1 MKRCWIKGIL
11 LLFTGILLW
20 NGKTEKVYAEG
31 AKAYFGTED
40 GYTWE
45 AGSRSDIGLYLEST
59 EGERISEVSLTVTY
73 DPEVLEF
80 NSAEDVGITV
90 LSDGK
95 FLLER
100 TGSWEKTF
108 KQILHFTPL
117 VSTHTVVEISAAGGY
132 ASSGEISAETIAR
145 AEVEIPVKDEC
156 RLKNILI
163 DGAQIKGFDSGKL
176 FYDISVTG
184 ETEKLPVTAEAE
196 NGLETEIS
204 DTTLTA
210 GDNIV
215 YVTAVS
221 SNGMKARYTLRVNR
235 GMDSGAAGSGG
246 EEGNAGADAAAP
258 AAETESRKAADA
270 STPGGE
276 NAGDK
281 AALSG
286 SGGGDNAGIDADGKS
301 GSESVAGVGAD
312 RKGNSESAAGAN
324 GGEEEPAESATDNS
338 ELVIKKALR
347 KRQLADTIL
356 KAMLILICILSVSE
370 AILLAVRFRRSRL
383 KKEKPLASDRLR
395 KRIRSPE
402 LSDRPPIVIQALH
415 VCMDF
420 DRAVN
425 EYSSIKELVIQTIKG
440 QRIKEKYRALD
451 DISFDIRKGSIVG
464 VIGTNGAGKSTLL
477 KIISGTLTPTSGIVR
492 VNKNKVQILTLGTG
506 FDVELTGRENVY
518 LNGAIIGY
526 DREFID
532 EHYEEIVEFAE
543 LSDFM
548 NEKVKNYSSGMVSR
562 LGFAIATVGPPPE
575 ILILDEVLSVGD
587 QLFRKKSLRRIKE
600 LIHGG
605 STVLMVSHSTST
617 IKENCDMAI
626 WLEKGH
632 LIAIGEAGE
641 VCGRYDK
648 YDGDLERVLMEKGKE
663 MEEEVLEWIG

>member
-20 NGKTEKVYAEG
+20 TGKTETAYAEG
-31 AKAYFGTED
+31 ARAYFGTEG
-40 GYTWE
+40 GYTWK
-45 AGSRSDIGLYLEST
+45 AGTRSDIGLYLESM
-59 EGERISEVSLTVTY
+59 EGERIGEVSLTVTY
-73 DPEVLEF
+73 DPDVLEF
-80 NSAEDVGITV
+80 NSAEDVGVTI
-90 LSDGK
+90 LSDGE

-117 VSTHTVVEISAAGGY
+117 VSTHTVVEISAAGGKTP
-132 ASSGEISAETIAR
+132 SGEISAETIVR
-145 AEVEIPVKDEC
+145 AEVEIPVRDEC
-156 RLKNILI
+156 RLKSILI
-163 DGAQIKGFDSGKL
+163 DGVQIEGFDSGKL

-204 DTTLTA
+204 DTTLSV

-215 YVTAVS
+215 YITAVS

-235 GMDSGAAGSGG
+235 GMDSGAAGGDINEAG
-246 EEGNAGADAAAP
+246 EGRETAGV
-258 AAETESRKAADA
+258 KAADA
-270 STPGGE
+270 TTSLGEIADDKEVLGSSSGKASAGKESNSERITGAAGGE
-276 NAGDK
+276 G
-281 AALSG
+281 
-286 SGGGDNAGIDADGKS
+286 
-301 GSESVAGVGAD
+301 
-312 RKGNSESAAGAN
+312 
-324 GGEEEPAESATDNS
+324 EPAEGEQDNS

-356 KAMLILICILSVSE
+356 KVMLILICILSVSE
-370 AILLAVRFRRSRL
+370 AILLVVRFRRSRL
-383 KKEKPLASDRLR
+383 KKEKPLATDKFR
-395 KRIRSPE
+395 KQVRSPE

-425 EYSSIKELVIQTIKG
+425 EYSSIKELAIQTIKG
-440 QRIKEKYRALD
+440 QRIKEKYRALN

-464 VIGTNGAGKSTLL
+464 IIGTNGAGKSTLL
-477 KIISGTLTPTSGIVR
+477 KIISGALTPTGGIMR

-587 QLFRKKSLRRIKE
+587 QLFQKKSLKKIKE

-605 STVLMVSHSTST
+605 STVLMVSHATKT

-626 WLEKGH
+626 WIEKGH
-632 LIAIGEAGE
+632 MVAMGDAKEI
-641 VCGRYDK
+641 CDRYDK

>member
-45 AGSRSDIGLYLEST
+45 AGRRSDIGLYLEST
-59 EGERISEVSLTVTY
+59 EGERISEVSFTVTY

-145 AEVEIPVKDEC
+145 AEVEIPIKDEC
-156 RLKNILI
+156 RLKSILI

-204 DTTLTA
+204 DTTLVA

-221 SNGMKARYTLRVNR
+221 SNGMKARYTLRANR
-235 GMDSGAAGSGG
+235 EVDSAGD
-246 EEGNAGADAAAP
+246 GADAAAVDE
-258 AAETESRKAADA
+258 ETEDRKAADA

-281 AALSG
+281 AALSS

-301 GSESVAGVGAD
+301 GSKSVAEVGAD
-312 RKGNSESAAGAN
+312 GEGNSESAAGAN

-425 EYSSIKELVIQTIKG
+425 EYSSIKELAIQTIKG

-477 KIISGTLTPTSGIVR
+477 KIISGALTPTGGIMR

-526 DREFID
+526 DRAFID

-587 QLFRKKSLRRIKE
+587 QLFQKKSLKKIKE

-605 STVLMVSHSTST
+605 STVLMVSHSTKT

-626 WLEKGH
+626 WIEKGH
-632 LIAIGEAGE
+632 MVAMGDAKEI
-641 VCGRYDK
+641 CDRYDK

>member
-20 NGKTEKVYAEG
+20 TGKTERVYAEG
-31 AKAYFGTED
+31 AKAYFGTEG

-45 AGSRSDIGLYLEST
+45 AGRRSDIGLYLEST
-59 EGERISEVSLTVTY
+59 KGERISEVSLTVTY

-117 VSTHTVVEISAAGGY
+117 VSTHTVVEISAAAGY

-235 GMDSGAAGSGG
+235 GMDSGAA
-246 EEGNAGADAAAP
+246 
-258 AAETESRKAADA
+258 
-270 STPGGE
+270 
-276 NAGDK
+276 
-281 AALSG
+281 LSG
-286 SGGGDNAGIDADGKS
+286 SGGGDNASADGK
-301 GSESVAGVGAD
+301 GNSESAAGVGAD
-312 RKGNSESAAGAN
+312 EEGNSESAAGAN

-425 EYSSIKELVIQTIKG
+425 EYSSIKELAIQTIKG

-451 DISFDIRKGSIVG
+451 DISFDIRKGSIAG

-477 KIISGTLTPTSGIVR
+477 KIISGALTPTGGIMR

-532 EHYEEIVEFAE
+532 EHYEEIAEFAE

-587 QLFRKKSLRRIKE
+587 QLFRKKSLKRIKE

-617 IKENCDMAI
+617 IKENCDLAI

-632 LIAIGEAGE
+632 MIAMGEAKE
-641 VCGRYDK
+641 ICDRYDK

>member
-20 NGKTEKVYAEG
+20 TGKTERVCAEG
-31 AKAYFGTED
+31 AKAYFGTEE

-45 AGSRSDIGLYLEST
+45 AGRRSDIGLYLEST

-90 LSDGK
+90 LSDGN

-163 DGAQIKGFDSGKL
+163 DGAQIEGFDSGKL

-184 ETEKLPVTAEAE
+184 ETEKLPITAEAE

-204 DTTLTA
+204 DTTLSV

-215 YVTAVS
+215 YITAVS

-235 GMDSGAAGSGG
+235 ELETGSAGGDINEAGEGRETADDKEVLGSSAGKAGAGKESNSERITGAAGG
-246 EEGNAGADAAAP
+246 EG
-258 AAETESRKAADA
+258 
-270 STPGGE
+270 
-276 NAGDK
+276 
-281 AALSG
+281 
-286 SGGGDNAGIDADGKS
+286 
-301 GSESVAGVGAD
+301 
-312 RKGNSESAAGAN
+312 
-324 GGEEEPAESATDNS
+324 EPAEGEQDNS

-356 KAMLILICILSVSE
+356 KVMLILICILSVSE
-370 AILLAVRFRRSRL
+370 ALLLVVRFRRSRL
-383 KKEKPLASDRLR
+383 KKEKPLATDRFR
-395 KRIRSPE
+395 KQVRSPE

-425 EYSSIKELVIQTIKG
+425 EYSSIKELAIQTIKG

-464 VIGTNGAGKSTLL
+464 IIGTNGAGKSTLL
-477 KIISGTLTPTSGIVR
+477 KIISGALTPTGGIMR

-587 QLFRKKSLRRIKE
+587 QLFQKKSLKKVKE

-605 STVLMVSHSTST
+605 STVLMVSHSTKT
-617 IKENCDMAI
+617 IRENCDKAI
-626 WLEKGH
+626 WIEKGH
-632 LIAIGEAGE
+632 MVAMGDAKEI
-641 VCGRYDK
+641 CDRYDK
-648 YDGDLERVLMEKGKE
+648 YDGDLERVLESGKKSH
-663 MEEEVLEWIG
+663 EEILEWIG

>member
-20 NGKTEKVYAEG
+20 TGKTETAYAEG
-31 AKAYFGTED
+31 ARAYFGTEG
-40 GYTWE
+40 GYTWK
-45 AGSRSDIGLYLEST
+45 AGTRSDIGLYLESM
-59 EGERISEVSLTVTY
+59 EGERIGEVSLTVTY
-73 DPEVLEF
+73 DPDVLEF
-80 NSAEDVGITV
+80 NSAEDVGVTI
-90 LSDGK
+90 LSDGE

-117 VSTHTVVEISAAGGY
+117 VSTHTVVEISAAGGKTP
-132 ASSGEISAETIAR
+132 SGEISAETIVR
-145 AEVEIPVKDEC
+145 AEVEIPVRDEC
-156 RLKNILI
+156 RLKSILI
-163 DGAQIKGFDSGKL
+163 DGAQIEGFDSGKL

-204 DTTLTA
+204 DTTLSV

-215 YVTAVS
+215 YITAVS

-235 GMDSGAAGSGG
+235 GMDSGAAGGDINEAG
-246 EEGNAGADAAAP
+246 EGRETAGV
-258 AAETESRKAADA
+258 KAADA
-270 STPGGE
+270 TTSLGEIADDKEVLGSSSGKASAGKESNSERITGAAGGE
-276 NAGDK
+276 G
-281 AALSG
+281 
-286 SGGGDNAGIDADGKS
+286 
-301 GSESVAGVGAD
+301 
-312 RKGNSESAAGAN
+312 
-324 GGEEEPAESATDNS
+324 EPAEGEQDNS

-356 KAMLILICILSVSE
+356 KVMLILICILSVSE
-370 AILLAVRFRRSRL
+370 AILLVVRFRRSRL
-383 KKEKPLASDRLR
+383 KKEKPLATDRFR
-395 KRIRSPE
+395 KQVRSPE

-425 EYSSIKELVIQTIKG
+425 EYSSIKELAIQTIKG
-440 QRIKEKYRALD
+440 QRIKEKYRALN

-464 VIGTNGAGKSTLL
+464 IIGTNGAGKSTLL
-477 KIISGTLTPTSGIVR
+477 KIISGALTPTGGIMR

-587 QLFRKKSLRRIKE
+587 QLFRKKSLKRIKE

-632 LIAIGEAGE
+632 LIAIGEAEE
-641 VCGRYDK
+641 VCDRYDK

>member
-20 NGKTEKVYAEG
+20 TGKTERVCAEG
-31 AKAYFGTED
+31 AKAYFGTEE

-45 AGSRSDIGLYLEST
+45 AGRRSDIGLYLEST

-90 LSDGK
+90 LSDGN

-117 VSTHTVVEISAAGGY
+117 VSTHTVVEISAAGGKTP
-132 ASSGEISAETIAR
+132 SGEISAETIVR
-145 AEVEIPVKDEC
+145 AEVEIPVRDEC
-156 RLKNILI
+156 RLKSILI
-163 DGAQIKGFDSGKL
+163 DGVQIEGFDSGKL

-204 DTTLTA
+204 DTTLSV

-215 YVTAVS
+215 YITAVS

-235 GMDSGAAGSGG
+235 GMDSGAA
-246 EEGNAGADAAAP
+246 
-258 AAETESRKAADA
+258 
-270 STPGGE
+270 
-276 NAGDK
+276 
-281 AALSG
+281 LSG
-286 SGGGDNAGIDADGKS
+286 SGGGDNASADGK
-301 GSESVAGVGAD
+301 GNSESAAGVGAD
-312 RKGNSESAAGAN
+312 GKGNSESAAGAN

-383 KKEKPLASDRLR
+383 KKEKPLATDRFR
-395 KRIRSPE
+395 KQVRSPE

-425 EYSSIKELVIQTIKG
+425 EYSSIKELAIQTIKG

-464 VIGTNGAGKSTLL
+464 IIGTNGAGKSTLL
-477 KIISGTLTPTSGIVR
+477 KIISGALTPTGGIMR

-587 QLFRKKSLRRIKE
+587 QLFQKKSLKKVKE

-605 STVLMVSHSTST
+605 STVLMVSHSTKT

-626 WLEKGH
+626 WIEKGH
-632 LIAIGEAGE
+632 MVAMGDAKEI
-641 VCGRYDK
+641 CDRYDK

-663 MEEEVLEWIG
+663 MEEEVLKWIG

>member
-20 NGKTEKVYAEG
+20 TGKTETAYAEG
-31 AKAYFGTED
+31 ARAYFGTEG
-40 GYTWE
+40 GYTWK
-45 AGSRSDIGLYLEST
+45 AGTRSDIGLYLEST

-73 DPEVLEF
+73 DPDILEF
-80 NSAEDVGITV
+80 NSAEDVGVTI
-90 LSDGK
+90 LSDGE

-117 VSTHTVVEISAAGGY
+117 VSTHTVVEISAAGGKTP
-132 ASSGEISAETIAR
+132 SGEISAETIVR
-145 AEVEIPVKDEC
+145 AEVEIPVRDEC
-156 RLKNILI
+156 RLKSILI
-163 DGAQIKGFDSGKL
+163 DGVQIEGFDSGKL

-204 DTTLTA
+204 DTTLSV

-215 YVTAVS
+215 YITAVS

-235 GMDSGAAGSGG
+235 GMDSGAAGGDINEAGEGRETADDKEVLGSSAGKAGAGKESNSERITGAAGG
-246 EEGNAGADAAAP
+246 EG
-258 AAETESRKAADA
+258 
-270 STPGGE
+270 
-276 NAGDK
+276 
-281 AALSG
+281 
-286 SGGGDNAGIDADGKS
+286 
-301 GSESVAGVGAD
+301 
-312 RKGNSESAAGAN
+312 
-324 GGEEEPAESATDNS
+324 EPAEGEQDNS

-356 KAMLILICILSVSE
+356 KVMLILICILSVSE
-370 AILLAVRFRRSRL
+370 ALLLVVRFRRSRL
-383 KKEKPLASDRLR
+383 KKEKPLATDRFR
-395 KRIRSPE
+395 KQVRSPE

-425 EYSSIKELVIQTIKG
+425 EYSSIKELAIQTIKG

-464 VIGTNGAGKSTLL
+464 IIGTNGAGKSTLL
-477 KIISGTLTPTSGIVR
+477 KIISGALTPTGGIMR

-587 QLFRKKSLRRIKE
+587 QLFQKKSLKKVKE

-605 STVLMVSHSTST
+605 STVLMVSHSTKT
-617 IKENCDMAI
+617 IRENCDKAI
-626 WLEKGH
+626 WIEKGH
-632 LIAIGEAGE
+632 MVAMGDAKEI
-641 VCGRYDK
+641 CDRYDK
-648 YDGDLERVLMEKGKE
+648 YDGDLERVLESGKKSH
-663 MEEEVLEWIG
+663 EEILEWIG

>member
-20 NGKTEKVYAEG
+20 TGKTETAYAEG
-31 AKAYFGTED
+31 ARAYFGTEG
-40 GYTWE
+40 GYTWK
-45 AGSRSDIGLYLEST
+45 AGTRSDIGLYLEST
-59 EGERISEVSLTVTY
+59 EGERIGEVSLTVTY
-73 DPEVLEF
+73 DPDILEF
-80 NSAEDVGITV
+80 NSAEDVGVTI
-90 LSDGK
+90 LSDGE

-117 VSTHTVVEISAAGGY
+117 VSTHTVVEISAAGGKTP
-132 ASSGEISAETIAR
+132 SGEISAETIVR
-145 AEVEIPVKDEC
+145 AEVEIPVRDEC
-156 RLKNILI
+156 RLKSILI
-163 DGAQIKGFDSGKL
+163 DGAQIEGFDSGKL

-204 DTTLTA
+204 DTTLSV

-215 YVTAVS
+215 YITAVS

-235 GMDSGAAGSGG
+235 ELETGSAGGDINEAGEGRETADDKEVLGSSAGKAGAGKESNSERITGAAGG
-246 EEGNAGADAAAP
+246 EG
-258 AAETESRKAADA
+258 
-270 STPGGE
+270 
-276 NAGDK
+276 
-281 AALSG
+281 
-286 SGGGDNAGIDADGKS
+286 
-301 GSESVAGVGAD
+301 
-312 RKGNSESAAGAN
+312 
-324 GGEEEPAESATDNS
+324 EPAEGEQDNS

-356 KAMLILICILSVSE
+356 KVMLILICILSVSE
-370 AILLAVRFRRSRL
+370 AILLVVRFRRSRL
-383 KKEKPLASDRLR
+383 KKEKPLATDRFR
-395 KRIRSPE
+395 KQVRSPE

-425 EYSSIKELVIQTIKG
+425 EYSSIKELAIQTIKG
-440 QRIKEKYRALD
+440 QRIREKYRALD

-477 KIISGTLTPTSGIVR
+477 KIISGALTPTGGIMR

-587 QLFRKKSLRRIKE
+587 QLFQKKSLKKVKE

-605 STVLMVSHSTST
+605 STVLMVSHSTKT
-617 IKENCDMAI
+617 IRENCDKAI
-626 WLEKGH
+626 WIEKGH
-632 LIAIGEAGE
+632 MVAMGDAKEI
-641 VCGRYDK
+641 CDRYDK
-648 YDGDLERVLMEKGKE
+648 YDGDLERILMEKGKE

>member
-20 NGKTEKVYAEG
+20 TGKTETAYAEG
-31 AKAYFGTED
+31 ARAYFGTEG
-40 GYTWE
+40 GYTWK
-45 AGSRSDIGLYLEST
+45 AGTRSDIGLYLEST

-73 DPEVLEF
+73 DPDILEF
-80 NSAEDVGITV
+80 NSAEDVGVTI
-90 LSDGK
+90 LSDGE

-117 VSTHTVVEISAAGGY
+117 VSTHTVVEISAAGGKTP
-132 ASSGEISAETIAR
+132 SGEISAETIVR
-145 AEVEIPVKDEC
+145 AEVEIPVRDEC
-156 RLKNILI
+156 RLKSILI
-163 DGAQIKGFDSGKL
+163 DGVQIEGFDSGKL

-204 DTTLTA
+204 DTTLSV

-215 YVTAVS
+215 YITAVS

-235 GMDSGAAGSGG
+235 GMDSGAAGGDINEAGEGRETADDKEVLGSSAGKAGAGKESNSERITGAAGG
-246 EEGNAGADAAAP
+246 EG
-258 AAETESRKAADA
+258 
-270 STPGGE
+270 
-276 NAGDK
+276 
-281 AALSG
+281 
-286 SGGGDNAGIDADGKS
+286 
-301 GSESVAGVGAD
+301 
-312 RKGNSESAAGAN
+312 
-324 GGEEEPAESATDNS
+324 EPAEGEQDNS

-356 KAMLILICILSVSE
+356 KVMLILICILSVSE
-370 AILLAVRFRRSRL
+370 ALLLVVRFRRSRL
-383 KKEKPLASDRLR
+383 KKEKPLATDRFR
-395 KRIRSPE
+395 KQVRSPE

-425 EYSSIKELVIQTIKG
+425 EYSSIKELAIQTIKG
-440 QRIKEKYRALD
+440 QRIKEKYRALN

-464 VIGTNGAGKSTLL
+464 IIGTNGAGKSTLL
-477 KIISGTLTPTSGIVR
+477 KIISGALTPTGGIMR

-587 QLFRKKSLRRIKE
+587 QLFQKKSLKKVKE

-605 STVLMVSHSTST
+605 STVLMVSHSTKT
-617 IKENCDMAI
+617 IRENCDKAI
-626 WLEKGH
+626 WIEKGH
-632 LIAIGEAGE
+632 MVAMGDAKEI
-641 VCGRYDK
+641 CDRYDK

>member
-20 NGKTEKVYAEG
+20 TGKTETAYAEG
-31 AKAYFGTED
+31 ARAYFGTEG
-40 GYTWE
+40 GYTWK
-45 AGSRSDIGLYLEST
+45 AGTRSDIGLYLEST
-59 EGERISEVSLTVTY
+59 EGERIGEVSLTVTY
-73 DPEVLEF
+73 DPDVLEF
-80 NSAEDVGITV
+80 NSAEDAGVTI
-90 LSDGK
+90 LSDGE

-117 VSTHTVVEISAAGGY
+117 VSTHTVVEISAAGGKTP
-132 ASSGEISAETIAR
+132 SGEISAETIVR
-145 AEVEIPVKDEC
+145 AEVEIPVRDEC
-156 RLKNILI
+156 RLKSILI
-163 DGAQIKGFDSGKL
+163 DGAQIEGFDSGKL

-184 ETEKLPVTAEAE
+184 KTEKLPVTAEAE

-204 DTTLTA
+204 DTTLSV

-215 YVTAVS
+215 YITAVS

-235 GMDSGAAGSGG
+235 ELETGSAGGDINEAG
-246 EEGNAGADAAAP
+246 EGRETAGV
-258 AAETESRKAADA
+258 KAADA
-270 STPGGE
+270 TTSLGEIADDKEVLGSSSGKASAGKESNSERITGAAGGE
-276 NAGDK
+276 G
-281 AALSG
+281 
-286 SGGGDNAGIDADGKS
+286 
-301 GSESVAGVGAD
+301 
-312 RKGNSESAAGAN
+312 
-324 GGEEEPAESATDNS
+324 EPAEGEQDNS

-356 KAMLILICILSVSE
+356 KVMLILICILSVSE
-370 AILLAVRFRRSRL
+370 AILLVVRFRRSRL
-383 KKEKPLASDRLR
+383 KKEKPLVTDRFR
-395 KRIRSPE
+395 KQVRSPE

-425 EYSSIKELVIQTIKG
+425 EYSSIKELAIQTIKG
-440 QRIKEKYRALD
+440 QRIKEKYRALN

-464 VIGTNGAGKSTLL
+464 IIGTNGAGKSTLL
-477 KIISGTLTPTSGIVR
+477 KIISGALTPTGGIMR

-587 QLFRKKSLRRIKE
+587 QLFRKKSLKRIKE

-632 LIAIGEAGE
+632 LIAIGEAEE
-641 VCGRYDK
+641 VCDRYDK

>member
-45 AGSRSDIGLYLEST
+45 AGRRSDIGLYLEST

-156 RLKNILI
+156 RLKSILI
-163 DGAQIKGFDSGKL
+163 DEAQIKGFDSGKL

-235 GMDSGAAGSGG
+235 GMDSGAALSGSGG
-246 EEGNAGADAAAP
+246 GDNAGADAAAP

-286 SGGGDNAGIDADGKS
+286 SGGGDNASADGE
-301 GSESVAGVGAD
+301 GNSESVAEVDAD
-312 RKGNSESAAGAN
+312 GKGNSESATGAN

-347 KRQLADTIL
+347 KRHLADAIL
-356 KAMLILICILSVSE
+356 KVMLILICILSVSE

-425 EYSSIKELVIQTIKG
+425 EYSSIKELAIQTIKG

-477 KIISGTLTPTSGIVR
+477 KIISGALTPTGGIMR

-587 QLFRKKSLRRIKE
+587 QLFQKKSLKKIKE

-605 STVLMVSHSTST
+605 STVLMVSHSTKT

>member
-20 NGKTEKVYAEG
+20 TGKTETAYAEG
-31 AKAYFGTED
+31 ARAYFGTEG
-40 GYTWE
+40 GYTWK
-45 AGSRSDIGLYLEST
+45 AGTRSDIGLYLEST
-59 EGERISEVSLTVTY
+59 EGERIGEVSLTVTY
-73 DPEVLEF
+73 DPDILEF
-80 NSAEDVGITV
+80 NSAEDVGVTI
-90 LSDGK
+90 LSDGE

-100 TGSWEKTF
+100 TGSWEKNF

-117 VSTHTVVEISAAGGY
+117 VSTHTVVEISAAGGKTP
-132 ASSGEISAETIAR
+132 SREISAETIVR
-145 AEVEIPVKDEC
+145 AEVEIPVRDEC
-156 RLKNILI
+156 RLKSILI
-163 DGAQIKGFDSGKL
+163 DGAQIEGFDSGKL

-204 DTTLTA
+204 DTTLSV

-215 YVTAVS
+215 YITAVS

-235 GMDSGAAGSGG
+235 ELETGSAGGDINEAGEGRETADDKEVLGSSAGKAGAGKESNSERITGAAGG
-246 EEGNAGADAAAP
+246 EG
-258 AAETESRKAADA
+258 
-270 STPGGE
+270 
-276 NAGDK
+276 
-281 AALSG
+281 
-286 SGGGDNAGIDADGKS
+286 
-301 GSESVAGVGAD
+301 
-312 RKGNSESAAGAN
+312 
-324 GGEEEPAESATDNS
+324 EPAEGEQDNS

-356 KAMLILICILSVSE
+356 KVMLILICILSVSE
-370 AILLAVRFRRSRL
+370 AILLVVRFRRSRL
-383 KKEKPLASDRLR
+383 KKEKPLVTDRFR
-395 KRIRSPE
+395 KQVRSPE

-425 EYSSIKELVIQTIKG
+425 EYSSIKELAIQTIKG
-440 QRIKEKYRALD
+440 QRIKEKYRALN

-464 VIGTNGAGKSTLL
+464 IIGTNGAGKSTLL
-477 KIISGTLTPTSGIVR
+477 KIISGALTPTGGIMR

-526 DREFID
+526 NREFID

-587 QLFRKKSLRRIKE
+587 QLFQKKSLKKVKE

-605 STVLMVSHSTST
+605 STVLMVSHSTKT
-617 IKENCDMAI
+617 IRENCDKAI
-626 WLEKGH
+626 WIEKGH
-632 LIAIGEAGE
+632 MVAMGDAKEI
-641 VCGRYDK
+641 CDRYDK
-648 YDGDLERVLMEKGKE
+648 YDGDLERILMEKGKE

>member
-20 NGKTEKVYAEG
+20 TGKTETAYAEG
-31 AKAYFGTED
+31 ARAYFGTEG
-40 GYTWE
+40 GYTWK
-45 AGSRSDIGLYLEST
+45 AGTRSDIGLYLEST
-59 EGERISEVSLTVTY
+59 EGERIGEVSLTVTY
-73 DPEVLEF
+73 DPDILEF
-80 NSAEDVGITV
+80 NSAEDVGVTI
-90 LSDGK
+90 LSDGE

-117 VSTHTVVEISAAGGY
+117 VSTHTVVEISAAGGKTP
-132 ASSGEISAETIAR
+132 SGEISAETIVR
-145 AEVEIPVKDEC
+145 AEVEIPVRDEC
-156 RLKNILI
+156 RLKSILI
-163 DGAQIKGFDSGKL
+163 DGAQIEGFDSGKL

-204 DTTLTA
+204 DTTLSV

-215 YVTAVS
+215 YITAVS

-235 GMDSGAAGSGG
+235 ELETGSAGGDIN
-246 EEGNAGADAAAP
+246 EAGAGR
-258 AAETESRKAADA
+258 ETAGVKAADA
-270 STPGGE
+270 TTSLGEIADDKEVLGSSSGKASAGKESNSERITGAAGGE
-276 NAGDK
+276 G
-281 AALSG
+281 
-286 SGGGDNAGIDADGKS
+286 
-301 GSESVAGVGAD
+301 
-312 RKGNSESAAGAN
+312 
-324 GGEEEPAESATDNS
+324 EPAEGEQDNS

-356 KAMLILICILSVSE
+356 KVMLILICILSVSE
-370 AILLAVRFRRSRL
+370 AILLVVRFRRSRL
-383 KKEKPLASDRLR
+383 KKEKPLVTDRFR
-395 KRIRSPE
+395 KQVRSPE

-425 EYSSIKELVIQTIKG
+425 EYSSIKELAIQTIKG
-440 QRIKEKYRALD
+440 QRIKEKYRALN

-464 VIGTNGAGKSTLL
+464 IIGTNGAGKSTLL
-477 KIISGTLTPTSGIVR
+477 KIISGALTPTGGIMR

-526 DREFID
+526 NREFID

-587 QLFRKKSLRRIKE
+587 QLFQKKSLKKVKE

-605 STVLMVSHSTST
+605 STVLMVSHSTKT
-617 IKENCDMAI
+617 IRENCDKAI
-626 WLEKGH
+626 WIEKGH
-632 LIAIGEAGE
+632 MVAMGDAKEI
-641 VCGRYDK
+641 CDRYDK
-648 YDGDLERVLMEKGKE
+648 YDGDLERVLESGKKSH
-663 MEEEVLEWIG
+663 EEILEWIG

>member
-20 NGKTEKVYAEG
+20 TGKTETAYAEG
-31 AKAYFGTED
+31 ARAYFGTEG
-40 GYTWE
+40 GYTWK
-45 AGSRSDIGLYLEST
+45 AGTRSDIGLYLEST
-59 EGERISEVSLTVTY
+59 EGERTGEVSLTVTY
-73 DPEVLEF
+73 DPDILEF
-80 NSAEDVGITV
+80 NSAEDVGVTI
-90 LSDGK
+90 LSDGE

-117 VSTHTVVEISAAGGY
+117 VSTHTVVEISAAGGKTP
-132 ASSGEISAETIAR
+132 SGEISAETIVR
-145 AEVEIPVKDEC
+145 AEVEIPVRDEC
-156 RLKNILI
+156 RLKSILI
-163 DGAQIKGFDSGKL
+163 DGVQIEGFDSGKL

-204 DTTLTA
+204 DTTLSV

-215 YVTAVS
+215 YITAVS

-235 GMDSGAAGSGG
+235 GMDSGAAGGDINEAGEGRETADDKEVLGSSAGKAGAGKESNSERITGAAGG
-246 EEGNAGADAAAP
+246 EG
-258 AAETESRKAADA
+258 
-270 STPGGE
+270 
-276 NAGDK
+276 
-281 AALSG
+281 
-286 SGGGDNAGIDADGKS
+286 
-301 GSESVAGVGAD
+301 
-312 RKGNSESAAGAN
+312 
-324 GGEEEPAESATDNS
+324 EPAEGEQDNS

-356 KAMLILICILSVSE
+356 KVMLILICILSVSE
-370 AILLAVRFRRSRL
+370 AILLVVRFRRSRL
-383 KKEKPLASDRLR
+383 KKEKPLATDRFR
-395 KRIRSPE
+395 KQVRSPE

-415 VCMDF
+415 ICMDF

-425 EYSSIKELVIQTIKG
+425 EYSSIKELAIQTIKG

-464 VIGTNGAGKSTLL
+464 IIGTNGAGKSTLL
-477 KIISGTLTPTSGIVR
+477 KIISGALTPTGGIMR

-587 QLFRKKSLRRIKE
+587 QLFQKKSLKKVKE

-605 STVLMVSHSTST
+605 STVLMVSHSTKT
-617 IKENCDMAI
+617 IRENCDKAI
-626 WLEKGH
+626 WIEKGH
-632 LIAIGEAGE
+632 MVAMGDAKEI
-641 VCGRYDK
+641 CDRYDK
-648 YDGDLERVLMEKGKE
+648 YDGDLERVLESGKKSH
-663 MEEEVLEWIG
+663 EEILEWIG

>member
-20 NGKTEKVYAEG
+20 TGKTERVCAEG

-45 AGSRSDIGLYLEST
+45 AGRRSDIGLYLEST

-235 GMDSGAAGSGG
+235 EVNSAGD
-246 EEGNAGADAAAP
+246 GADAAAP
-258 AAETESRKAADA
+258 AVEIEGRKAADA
-270 STPGGE
+270 SAPGGE
-276 NAGDK
+276 KAGDK

-286 SGGGDNAGIDADGKS
+286 SGGGDNAGAAADGKS

-425 EYSSIKELVIQTIKG
+425 EYNSIKELAIQTIKG

-477 KIISGTLTPTSGIVR
+477 KIISGALTPTGGIMR

-587 QLFRKKSLRRIKE
+587 QLFQKKSLKKIKE

-605 STVLMVSHSTST
+605 STVLMVSHSTKT

-626 WLEKGH
+626 WIEKGH
-632 LIAIGEAGE
+632 MVAMGDAKEI
-641 VCGRYDK
+641 CDRYDK

>member
-20 NGKTEKVYAEG
+20 TGKTETAYAEG
-31 AKAYFGTED
+31 ARAYFGTEG
-40 GYTWE
+40 GYTWK
-45 AGSRSDIGLYLEST
+45 AGTRSDIGLYLESM
-59 EGERISEVSLTVTY
+59 EGERIGEVSLTVTY
-73 DPEVLEF
+73 DPDVLEF
-80 NSAEDVGITV
+80 NSAEDVGVTI
-90 LSDGK
+90 LSDGE

-117 VSTHTVVEISAAGGY
+117 VSTHTVVEISAAGGKTP
-132 ASSGEISAETIAR
+132 SGEISAETIVR
-145 AEVEIPVKDEC
+145 AEVEIPVRDEC
-156 RLKNILI
+156 RLKSILI
-163 DGAQIKGFDSGKL
+163 DGVQIEGFDSGKL

-204 DTTLTA
+204 DTTLSV

-215 YVTAVS
+215 YITAVS

-235 GMDSGAAGSGG
+235 GMDSGAAGGDINEAG
-246 EEGNAGADAAAP
+246 EGRETAGV
-258 AAETESRKAADA
+258 KAADA
-270 STPGGE
+270 TTSLGEIADDKEVLGSSSGKASAGKESKSERITGAAGGE
-276 NAGDK
+276 G
-281 AALSG
+281 
-286 SGGGDNAGIDADGKS
+286 
-301 GSESVAGVGAD
+301 
-312 RKGNSESAAGAN
+312 
-324 GGEEEPAESATDNS
+324 EPAEGEQDNS

-356 KAMLILICILSVSE
+356 KVMLILICILSVSE
-370 AILLAVRFRRSRL
+370 AILLVVRFRRSRL
-383 KKEKPLASDRLR
+383 KKEKPLATDRFR
-395 KRIRSPE
+395 KQVRSPE

-425 EYSSIKELVIQTIKG
+425 EYSSIKELAIQTIKG
-440 QRIKEKYRALD
+440 QRIKEKYRALN

-464 VIGTNGAGKSTLL
+464 IIGTNGAGKSTLL
-477 KIISGTLTPTSGIVR
+477 KIISGALTPTGGIMR

-587 QLFRKKSLRRIKE
+587 QLFRKKSLKRIKE

-632 LIAIGEAGE
+632 LIAIGEAEE
-641 VCGRYDK
+641 VCDRYDK
-648 YDGDLERVLMEKGKE
+648 YDGDLERVLMKKGKE

>member
-20 NGKTEKVYAEG
+20 TGKTERVCAEG
-31 AKAYFGTED
+31 AKAYFGTEE

-45 AGSRSDIGLYLEST
+45 AGRRSDIGLYLEST

-90 LSDGK
+90 LSDGN

-117 VSTHTVVEISAAGGY
+117 VSTHTVVEISAAGGKTP
-132 ASSGEISAETIAR
+132 SGEISAETIVR
-145 AEVEIPVKDEC
+145 AEVEIPVRDEC
-156 RLKNILI
+156 RLKSILI
-163 DGAQIKGFDSGKL
+163 DGVQIEGFDSGKL

-204 DTTLTA
+204 DTTLSV

-215 YVTAVS
+215 YITAVS

-235 GMDSGAAGSGG
+235 GMDSGAA
-246 EEGNAGADAAAP
+246 
-258 AAETESRKAADA
+258 
-270 STPGGE
+270 
-276 NAGDK
+276 
-281 AALSG
+281 LSG
-286 SGGGDNAGIDADGKS
+286 SGGGDNASADGK
-301 GSESVAGVGAD
+301 GNSESAAGVGAD
-312 RKGNSESAAGAN
+312 GKGNSESAAGAN

-383 KKEKPLASDRLR
+383 KKEKPLATDRFR
-395 KRIRSPE
+395 KQVRSPE

-425 EYSSIKELVIQTIKG
+425 EYSSIKELAIQTIKG

-464 VIGTNGAGKSTLL
+464 IIGTNGAGKSTLL
-477 KIISGTLTPTSGIVR
+477 KIISGALTPTGGIMR

-587 QLFRKKSLRRIKE
+587 QLFQKKSLKKVKE

-605 STVLMVSHSTST
+605 STVLMVSHSTKT

-626 WLEKGH
+626 WIEKGH
-632 LIAIGEAGE
+632 MVAMGDAKEI
-641 VCGRYDK
+641 CDRYDK

>member
-20 NGKTEKVYAEG
+20 TGKTETAYAEG
-31 AKAYFGTED
+31 ARAYFGTEG
-40 GYTWE
+40 GYTWK
-45 AGSRSDIGLYLEST
+45 AGTRSDIGLYLEST
-59 EGERISEVSLTVTY
+59 EGERTGEVSLTVTY
-73 DPEVLEF
+73 DPDILEF
-80 NSAEDVGITV
+80 NSAEDVGVTI
-90 LSDGK
+90 LSDGE

-117 VSTHTVVEISAAGGY
+117 VSTHTVVEISAAGGKTP
-132 ASSGEISAETIAR
+132 SGEISAETIVR
-145 AEVEIPVKDEC
+145 AEVEIPVRDEC
-156 RLKNILI
+156 RLKSILI
-163 DGAQIKGFDSGKL
+163 DGVQIEGFDSGKL

-204 DTTLTA
+204 DTTLSV

-215 YVTAVS
+215 YITAVS

-235 GMDSGAAGSGG
+235 GMDSGAAGGDINEAGEGRETADDKEVLGSSAGKAGAGKESNSERITGAAGG
-246 EEGNAGADAAAP
+246 EG
-258 AAETESRKAADA
+258 
-270 STPGGE
+270 
-276 NAGDK
+276 
-281 AALSG
+281 
-286 SGGGDNAGIDADGKS
+286 
-301 GSESVAGVGAD
+301 
-312 RKGNSESAAGAN
+312 
-324 GGEEEPAESATDNS
+324 EPAEGEQDNS

-356 KAMLILICILSVSE
+356 KVMLILICILSVSE
-370 AILLAVRFRRSRL
+370 ALLLVVRFRRSRL
-383 KKEKPLASDRLR
+383 KKEKPLATDRFR
-395 KRIRSPE
+395 KQVRSPE

-415 VCMDF
+415 ICMDF

-425 EYSSIKELVIQTIKG
+425 EYSSIKELAIQTIKG

-464 VIGTNGAGKSTLL
+464 IIGTNGAGKSTLL
-477 KIISGTLTPTSGIVR
+477 KIISGALTPTGGIMR

-587 QLFRKKSLRRIKE
+587 QLFQKKSLKKVKE

-605 STVLMVSHSTST
+605 STVLMVSHSTKT
-617 IKENCDMAI
+617 IRENCDKAI
-626 WLEKGH
+626 WIEKGH
-632 LIAIGEAGE
+632 MVAMGDAKEI
-641 VCGRYDK
+641 CDRYDK
-648 YDGDLERVLMEKGKE
+648 YDGDLERVLESGKKSH
-663 MEEEVLEWIG
+663 EEILEWIG

>member
-20 NGKTEKVYAEG
+20 TGKTETAYAEG
-31 AKAYFGTED
+31 ARAYFGTEG
-40 GYTWE
+40 GYTWK
-45 AGSRSDIGLYLEST
+45 AGTRSDIGLYLEST

-73 DPEVLEF
+73 DPDVLEF
-80 NSAEDVGITV
+80 NSAEDVGVTI
-90 LSDGK
+90 LSDGE

-100 TGSWEKTF
+100 TGSWEKNF

-117 VSTHTVVEISAAGGY
+117 VSTHTVVEISAAGGKTL
-132 ASSGEISAETIAR
+132 SGEISAETIVR
-145 AEVEIPVKDEC
+145 AEVEIPVRDEC
-156 RLKNILI
+156 RLKSILI
-163 DGAQIKGFDSGKL
+163 DGAQIEGFDSGKL

-204 DTTLTA
+204 DTTLSA

-215 YVTAVS
+215 YITAVS

-235 GMDSGAAGSGG
+235 GMDSGLAGSGG

-286 SGGGDNAGIDADGKS
+286 SGGGDNAGIDEDGKS
-301 GSESVAGVGAD
+301 GSKSVAEVDAD
-312 RKGNSESAAGAN
+312 GKGNS
-324 GGEEEPAESATDNS
+324 ESATDNS

-383 KKEKPLASDRLR
+383 KKEKPLVSDRLR

-425 EYSSIKELVIQTIKG
+425 EYSSIKELAIQTIKG
-440 QRIKEKYRALD
+440 QRIREKYRALD

-477 KIISGTLTPTSGIVR
+477 KIISGALTPTGGIMR

-587 QLFRKKSLRRIKE
+587 QLFQKKSLKKIKE

-605 STVLMVSHSTST
+605 STVLMVSHSTKT

-626 WLEKGH
+626 WIEKGH
-632 LIAIGEAGE
+632 MVAMGDAKEI
-641 VCGRYDK
+641 CDRYDK

>member
-20 NGKTEKVYAEG
+20 TGKTETAYAKG
-31 AKAYFGTED
+31 ARAYFGTEG
-40 GYTWE
+40 GYTWK
-45 AGSRSDIGLYLEST
+45 AGTRSDIGLYLEST
-59 EGERISEVSLTVTY
+59 EGERIGEVSLTVTY
-73 DPEVLEF
+73 DPDVLEF
-80 NSAEDVGITV
+80 NSAEDVGVTI
-90 LSDGK
+90 LSDGE

-117 VSTHTVVEISAAGGY
+117 VSTHTVVEISAAGGKTP
-132 ASSGEISAETIAR
+132 SGEISAETIVR
-145 AEVEIPVKDEC
+145 AEVEIPVRDEC
-156 RLKNILI
+156 RLKSILI
-163 DGAQIKGFDSGKL
+163 DGAQIEGFDSGKL

-204 DTTLTA
+204 DTTLSV

-215 YVTAVS
+215 YITAVS

-235 GMDSGAAGSGG
+235 ELETGSAGGDINEAGEGRETADDKEVLGSSSGKASAGKESNSERITGAAGG
-246 EEGNAGADAAAP
+246 EG
-258 AAETESRKAADA
+258 
-270 STPGGE
+270 
-276 NAGDK
+276 
-281 AALSG
+281 
-286 SGGGDNAGIDADGKS
+286 
-301 GSESVAGVGAD
+301 
-312 RKGNSESAAGAN
+312 
-324 GGEEEPAESATDNS
+324 EPAEGEQDNS
-338 ELVIKKALR
+338 ELVIKKALK
-347 KRQLADTIL
+347 KRHLADTIL
-356 KAMLILICILSVSE
+356 KVMLILVCILSVSE
-370 AILLAVRFRRSRL
+370 AILLVVRFRRSRL
-383 KKEKPLASDRLR
+383 KKEKPLATDRFR
-395 KRIRSPE
+395 KQVRSPE

-425 EYSSIKELVIQTIKG
+425 EYSSIKELAIQTIKG
-440 QRIKEKYRALD
+440 QRIKEKYRALN

-464 VIGTNGAGKSTLL
+464 IIGTNGAGKSTLL
-477 KIISGTLTPTSGIVR
+477 KIISGALTPTGGIMR

-526 DREFID
+526 DRAFID
-532 EHYEEIVEFAE
+532 GHYEEIVEFAE
-543 LSDFM
+543 LEEFM

-587 QLFRKKSLRRIKE
+587 QLFRKKSLKRIKE

-617 IKENCDMAI
+617 IKENCDKAI
-626 WLEKGH
+626 WIEKGH
-632 LIAIGEAGE
+632 MIAMGDAKEI
-641 VCGRYDK
+641 CDRYDK

>member
-20 NGKTEKVYAEG
+20 TGKTETAYAEG
-31 AKAYFGTED
+31 ARAYFGTEG
-40 GYTWE
+40 GYTWK
-45 AGSRSDIGLYLEST
+45 AGTRSDIGLYLEST
-59 EGERISEVSLTVTY
+59 EGERIGEVSLTVTY
-73 DPEVLEF
+73 DPDILEF
-80 NSAEDVGITV
+80 NSAEDVGVTI
-90 LSDGK
+90 LSDGE

-117 VSTHTVVEISAAGGY
+117 VSTHTVVEISAAGGKTP
-132 ASSGEISAETIAR
+132 SGEISAETIVR
-145 AEVEIPVKDEC
+145 AEVEIPVRDEC
-156 RLKNILI
+156 RLKSILI
-163 DGAQIKGFDSGKL
+163 DGAQIEGFDSGKL

-204 DTTLTA
+204 DTTLSV

-215 YVTAVS
+215 YITAVS

-235 GMDSGAAGSGG
+235 ELETGSAGGDINEAGEGRETADDKEVLGSSAGKAGAGKESNSERITGAAGG
-246 EEGNAGADAAAP
+246 EG
-258 AAETESRKAADA
+258 
-270 STPGGE
+270 
-276 NAGDK
+276 
-281 AALSG
+281 
-286 SGGGDNAGIDADGKS
+286 
-301 GSESVAGVGAD
+301 
-312 RKGNSESAAGAN
+312 
-324 GGEEEPAESATDNS
+324 EPAEGEQDNS

-356 KAMLILICILSVSE
+356 KVMLILICILSVSE
-370 AILLAVRFRRSRL
+370 AILLVVRFRRSRL
-383 KKEKPLASDRLR
+383 KKEKPLATDRFR
-395 KRIRSPE
+395 KQVRSPE

-425 EYSSIKELVIQTIKG
+425 EYSSIKELAIQTIKG
-440 QRIKEKYRALD
+440 QRIREKYRALD

-477 KIISGTLTPTSGIVR
+477 KIISGALTPTGGIMR

-587 QLFRKKSLRRIKE
+587 QLFQKKSLKKVKE

-605 STVLMVSHSTST
+605 STVLMVSHSTKT
-617 IKENCDMAI
+617 IRENCDKAI
-626 WLEKGH
+626 WIEKGH
-632 LIAIGEAGE
+632 MVAMGDAKEI
-641 VCGRYDK
+641 CDRYDK

>member
-20 NGKTEKVYAEG
+20 TGKTETAYAEG
-31 AKAYFGTED
+31 ARAYFGTEG
-40 GYTWE
+40 GYTWK
-45 AGSRSDIGLYLEST
+45 AGTRSDIGLYLEST
-59 EGERISEVSLTVTY
+59 EGERIGEVSLTVTY
-73 DPEVLEF
+73 DPDVLEF
-80 NSAEDVGITV
+80 NSAEDAGVTI
-90 LSDGK
+90 LSDGE

-117 VSTHTVVEISAAGGY
+117 VSTHTVVEISAAGGKTP
-132 ASSGEISAETIAR
+132 SGEISAETIVR
-145 AEVEIPVKDEC
+145 AEVEIPVRDEC
-156 RLKNILI
+156 RLKSILI
-163 DGAQIKGFDSGKL
+163 DGAQIEGFDSGKL

-204 DTTLTA
+204 DTTLSV

-215 YVTAVS
+215 YITAVS

-235 GMDSGAAGSGG
+235 ELETGSAGGDINEAG
-246 EEGNAGADAAAP
+246 EGRETAGV
-258 AAETESRKAADA
+258 KAADA
-270 STPGGE
+270 TTSLGKIADDKEVLGSSAGKASEGKESNSERITGAAGGE
-276 NAGDK
+276 G
-281 AALSG
+281 
-286 SGGGDNAGIDADGKS
+286 
-301 GSESVAGVGAD
+301 
-312 RKGNSESAAGAN
+312 
-324 GGEEEPAESATDNS
+324 EPAEGEQDNS

-356 KAMLILICILSVSE
+356 KVMLILICILSVSE
-370 AILLAVRFRRSRL
+370 AILLVVRFRRSRL
-383 KKEKPLASDRLR
+383 KKEKPLVTDRFR
-395 KRIRSPE
+395 KQVRSPE

-425 EYSSIKELVIQTIKG
+425 EYSSIKELAIQTIKG
-440 QRIKEKYRALD
+440 QRIKEKYRALN

-464 VIGTNGAGKSTLL
+464 IIGTNGAGKSTLL
-477 KIISGTLTPTSGIVR
+477 KIISGALTPTGGIMR

-562 LGFAIATVGPPPE
+562 LGFAIATVGAPPE

-587 QLFRKKSLRRIKE
+587 QLFQKKSLKKVKE

-605 STVLMVSHSTST
+605 STVLMVSHSTKT
-617 IKENCDMAI
+617 IRENCDKAI
-626 WLEKGH
+626 WIEKGH
-632 LIAIGEAGE
+632 MVAMGDAKEI
-641 VCGRYDK
+641 CDRYDK
-648 YDGDLERVLMEKGKE
+648 YDGDLERVLIEKGKE

>member
-1 MKRCWIKGIL
+1 MKRCWLKGIL

-45 AGSRSDIGLYLEST
+45 AGRRSDIGLYLEST

-73 DPEVLEF
+73 DSEVLEF
-80 NSAEDVGITV
+80 NSAEDVGVTV
-90 LSDGK
+90 LSEGE

-156 RLKNILI
+156 RLKSILI
-163 DGAQIKGFDSGKL
+163 DEAQIEGFDSGKL

-204 DTTLTA
+204 DTTLAA

-235 GMDSGAAGSGG
+235 EVNSAGD
-246 EEGNAGADAAAP
+246 GADAAA
-258 AAETESRKAADA
+258 ADEETEGRKAADA

-276 NAGDK
+276 KAGDK

-286 SGGGDNAGIDADGKS
+286 SGGGDNAGINADGKS
-301 GSESVAGVGAD
+301 GSKGVAEVGAD
-312 RKGNSESAAGAN
+312 GEGNSESAAGAN

-420 DRAVN
+420 DKAVN
-425 EYSSIKELVIQTIKG
+425 EYSSIKELAIQTIKG

-477 KIISGTLTPTSGIVR
+477 KIISGALTPTGGIMR

-587 QLFRKKSLRRIKE
+587 QLFQKKSLKKIKE

-605 STVLMVSHSTST
+605 STVLMVSHSTKT

-626 WLEKGH
+626 WIEKGH
-632 LIAIGEAGE
+632 MVAMGDAKEI
-641 VCGRYDK
+641 CDRYDK

>member
-20 NGKTEKVYAEG
+20 TGKTETAYAEG
-31 AKAYFGTED
+31 ARAYFGTEG
-40 GYTWE
+40 GYTWK
-45 AGSRSDIGLYLEST
+45 AGTRSDIGLYLEST
-59 EGERISEVSLTVTY
+59 EGERIGEVSLTVTY
-73 DPEVLEF
+73 DPDILEF
-80 NSAEDVGITV
+80 NSAEDVGVTI
-90 LSDGK
+90 LSDGE

-117 VSTHTVVEISAAGGY
+117 VSTHTVVEISAAGGKTP
-132 ASSGEISAETIAR
+132 SGEISAETIVR
-145 AEVEIPVKDEC
+145 AEVEIPVRDEC
-156 RLKNILI
+156 RLKSILI
-163 DGAQIKGFDSGKL
+163 DGVQIEGFDSGKL

-204 DTTLTA
+204 DTTLSV

-215 YVTAVS
+215 YITAVS

-235 GMDSGAAGSGG
+235 GMDSGAAGGDINEAGEGRETADDKEVLGSSAGKAGAGKESNSERITGAAGG
-246 EEGNAGADAAAP
+246 EG
-258 AAETESRKAADA
+258 
-270 STPGGE
+270 
-276 NAGDK
+276 
-281 AALSG
+281 
-286 SGGGDNAGIDADGKS
+286 
-301 GSESVAGVGAD
+301 
-312 RKGNSESAAGAN
+312 
-324 GGEEEPAESATDNS
+324 EPAEGEQDNS

-356 KAMLILICILSVSE
+356 KVMLILICILSVSE
-370 AILLAVRFRRSRL
+370 ALLLVVRFRRSRL
-383 KKEKPLASDRLR
+383 KKEKPLATDRFR
-395 KRIRSPE
+395 KQVRSPE

-425 EYSSIKELVIQTIKG
+425 EYSSIKELAIQTIKG

-464 VIGTNGAGKSTLL
+464 IIGTNGAGKSTLL
-477 KIISGTLTPTSGIVR
+477 KIISGALTPTGGIMR

-587 QLFRKKSLRRIKE
+587 QLFQKKSLKKVKE

-605 STVLMVSHSTST
+605 STVLMVSHSTKT
-617 IKENCDMAI
+617 IRENCDKAI
-626 WLEKGH
+626 WIEKGH
-632 LIAIGEAGE
+632 MVAMGDAKEI
-641 VCGRYDK
+641 CDRYDK
-648 YDGDLERVLMEKGKE
+648 YDGDLERVLESGKKSH
-663 MEEEVLEWIG
+663 EEILEWIG

>member
-20 NGKTEKVYAEG
+20 TGKTETAYAEG
-31 AKAYFGTED
+31 ARAYFGTEG
-40 GYTWE
+40 GYTWK
-45 AGSRSDIGLYLEST
+45 AGTRSDIGLYLESM
-59 EGERISEVSLTVTY
+59 EGERIGEVSLTVTY
-73 DPEVLEF
+73 DPDVLEF
-80 NSAEDVGITV
+80 NSAEDVGVTI
-90 LSDGK
+90 LSDGE

-117 VSTHTVVEISAAGGY
+117 VSTHTVVEISAAGGKTP
-132 ASSGEISAETIAR
+132 SGEISAETIVR
-145 AEVEIPVKDEC
+145 AEVEIPVRDEC
-156 RLKNILI
+156 RLKSILI
-163 DGAQIKGFDSGKL
+163 DGVQIEGFDSGKL

-204 DTTLTA
+204 DTTLSV

-215 YVTAVS
+215 YITAVS

-235 GMDSGAAGSGG
+235 GMDSGAAGGDINEAG
-246 EEGNAGADAAAP
+246 EGRETAGV
-258 AAETESRKAADA
+258 KAADA
-270 STPGGE
+270 TTSLGEIADDKEVLGSSSGKASAGKESNSERITGAAGGE
-276 NAGDK
+276 G
-281 AALSG
+281 
-286 SGGGDNAGIDADGKS
+286 
-301 GSESVAGVGAD
+301 
-312 RKGNSESAAGAN
+312 
-324 GGEEEPAESATDNS
+324 EPAEGEQDNS

-356 KAMLILICILSVSE
+356 KVMLILICILSVSE

-383 KKEKPLASDRLR
+383 KKEKPLATDKFR
-395 KRIRSPE
+395 KQVRSPE

-425 EYSSIKELVIQTIKG
+425 EYSSIKELAIQTIKG
-440 QRIKEKYRALD
+440 QRIKEKYRALN

-464 VIGTNGAGKSTLL
+464 IIGTNGAGKSTLL
-477 KIISGTLTPTSGIVR
+477 KIISGALTPTGGIMR

-587 QLFRKKSLRRIKE
+587 QLFQKKSLKKIKE

-605 STVLMVSHSTST
+605 STVLMVSHSTKT

-626 WLEKGH
+626 WIEKGH
-632 LIAIGEAGE
+632 MVAMGDAKEI
-641 VCGRYDK
+641 CDRYDK

>member
-20 NGKTEKVYAEG
+20 TGKTETAYAEG
-31 AKAYFGTED
+31 ARAYFGTEG
-40 GYTWE
+40 GYTWK
-45 AGSRSDIGLYLEST
+45 AGTRSDIGLYLEST
-59 EGERISEVSLTVTY
+59 EGERISEVSLTVSY

-90 LSDGK
+90 LSDGN

-163 DGAQIKGFDSGKL
+163 DGAQIEGFDSGKL

-184 ETEKLPVTAEAE
+184 ETEKLPITAEAE

-204 DTTLTA
+204 DTTLSV

-235 GMDSGAAGSGG
+235 ELETGSAGGDINEAGEGRETADDKEVLGSSAGKAGAGKESNSERITGAAGG
-246 EEGNAGADAAAP
+246 EG
-258 AAETESRKAADA
+258 
-270 STPGGE
+270 
-276 NAGDK
+276 
-281 AALSG
+281 
-286 SGGGDNAGIDADGKS
+286 
-301 GSESVAGVGAD
+301 
-312 RKGNSESAAGAN
+312 
-324 GGEEEPAESATDNS
+324 EPAEGEQDNS

-356 KAMLILICILSVSE
+356 KVMLILICILSVSE
-370 AILLAVRFRRSRL
+370 AILLVVRFRRSRL
-383 KKEKPLASDRLR
+383 KKEKPLVTDRFR
-395 KRIRSPE
+395 KQVRSPE

-425 EYSSIKELVIQTIKG
+425 EYSSIKELAIQTIKG

-464 VIGTNGAGKSTLL
+464 IIGTNGAGKSTLL
-477 KIISGTLTPTSGIVR
+477 KIISGALTPTGGIMR

-587 QLFRKKSLRRIKE
+587 QLFQKKSLKKVKE

-605 STVLMVSHSTST
+605 STVLMVSHSTKT
-617 IKENCDMAI
+617 IRENCDKAI
-626 WLEKGH
+626 WIEKGH
-632 LIAIGEAGE
+632 MVAMGDAKEI
-641 VCGRYDK
+641 CDRYDK
-648 YDGDLERVLMEKGKE
+648 YDGDLERILMEKGKE

>member
-20 NGKTEKVYAEG
+20 TGKTETAYAEG
-31 AKAYFGTED
+31 ARAYFGTEG
-40 GYTWE
+40 GYTWK
-45 AGSRSDIGLYLEST
+45 AGTRSDIGLYLESM
-59 EGERISEVSLTVTY
+59 EGERIGEVSLTVTY
-73 DPEVLEF
+73 DPDVLEF
-80 NSAEDVGITV
+80 NSAEDVGVTI
-90 LSDGK
+90 LSDGE

-117 VSTHTVVEISAAGGY
+117 VSTHTVVEISAAGGKTP
-132 ASSGEISAETIAR
+132 SGEISAETIVR
-145 AEVEIPVKDEC
+145 AEVEIPVRDEC
-156 RLKNILI
+156 RLKSILI
-163 DGAQIKGFDSGKL
+163 DGVQIEGFDSGKL

-204 DTTLTA
+204 DTTLSV

-215 YVTAVS
+215 YITAVS

-235 GMDSGAAGSGG
+235 GMDSGAAGGDINEAGEGRETADDKEVLGSSAGKAGAGKESNSERITGAAGG
-246 EEGNAGADAAAP
+246 EG
-258 AAETESRKAADA
+258 
-270 STPGGE
+270 
-276 NAGDK
+276 
-281 AALSG
+281 
-286 SGGGDNAGIDADGKS
+286 
-301 GSESVAGVGAD
+301 
-312 RKGNSESAAGAN
+312 
-324 GGEEEPAESATDNS
+324 EPAEGEQDNS

-356 KAMLILICILSVSE
+356 KVMLILICILSVSE
-370 AILLAVRFRRSRL
+370 AILLVVRFRRSRL
-383 KKEKPLASDRLR
+383 KKEKPLATDRFR
-395 KRIRSPE
+395 KQVRSPE

-415 VCMDF
+415 ICMDF

-425 EYSSIKELVIQTIKG
+425 EYSSIKELAIQTIKG

-464 VIGTNGAGKSTLL
+464 IIGTNGAGKSTLL
-477 KIISGTLTPTSGIVR
+477 KIISGALTPTGGIMR

-587 QLFRKKSLRRIKE
+587 QLFQKKSLKKIKE

-605 STVLMVSHSTST
+605 STVLMVSHSTKT
-617 IKENCDMAI
+617 IRENCDKAI
-626 WLEKGH
+626 WIEKGH
-632 LIAIGEAGE
+632 MVAMGDAKEI
-641 VCGRYDK
+641 CDRYDK

>member
-20 NGKTEKVYAEG
+20 TGKTETAYAEG
-31 AKAYFGTED
+31 ARAYFGTEG
-40 GYTWE
+40 GYTWK
-45 AGSRSDIGLYLEST
+45 AGTRSDIGLYLESM
-59 EGERISEVSLTVTY
+59 EGERIGEVSLTVTY
-73 DPEVLEF
+73 DPDVLEF
-80 NSAEDVGITV
+80 NSAEDVGVTI
-90 LSDGK
+90 LSDGE

-117 VSTHTVVEISAAGGY
+117 VSTHTVVEISAAGGKTP
-132 ASSGEISAETIAR
+132 SGEISAETIVR
-145 AEVEIPVKDEC
+145 AEVEIPVRDEC
-156 RLKNILI
+156 RLKSILI
-163 DGAQIKGFDSGKL
+163 DGAQIEGFDSGKL

-204 DTTLTA
+204 DTTLSV

-215 YVTAVS
+215 YITAVS

-235 GMDSGAAGSGG
+235 ELETGSAGGDINEAGEGRETADDKEVLGSSAGKAGAGKESNSERITGAAGG
-246 EEGNAGADAAAP
+246 EG
-258 AAETESRKAADA
+258 
-270 STPGGE
+270 
-276 NAGDK
+276 
-281 AALSG
+281 
-286 SGGGDNAGIDADGKS
+286 
-301 GSESVAGVGAD
+301 
-312 RKGNSESAAGAN
+312 
-324 GGEEEPAESATDNS
+324 EPAEGEQDNS

-356 KAMLILICILSVSE
+356 KVMLILICILSVSE
-370 AILLAVRFRRSRL
+370 AILLVVRFRRSRL
-383 KKEKPLASDRLR
+383 KKEKPLATDRFR
-395 KRIRSPE
+395 KQVRSPE

-425 EYSSIKELVIQTIKG
+425 EYSSIKELAIQTIKG

-464 VIGTNGAGKSTLL
+464 IIGTNGAGKSTLL
-477 KIISGTLTPTSGIVR
+477 KIISGALTPTGGIMR

-587 QLFRKKSLRRIKE
+587 QLFQKKSLKKVKE

-605 STVLMVSHSTST
+605 STVLMVSHSTKT
-617 IKENCDMAI
+617 IRENCDKAI
-626 WLEKGH
+626 WIEKGH
-632 LIAIGEAGE
+632 MVAMGDAKEI
-641 VCGRYDK
+641 CDRYDK

>member
-20 NGKTEKVYAEG
+20 TGKTETAYAEG
-31 AKAYFGTED
+31 ARAYFGTEG
-40 GYTWE
+40 GYTWK
-45 AGSRSDIGLYLEST
+45 AGTRSDIGLYLESM
-59 EGERISEVSLTVTY
+59 EGERIGEVSLTVTY
-73 DPEVLEF
+73 DPDVLEF
-80 NSAEDVGITV
+80 NSAEDVGVTI
-90 LSDGK
+90 LSDGE

-117 VSTHTVVEISAAGGY
+117 VSTHTVVEISAAGGKTP
-132 ASSGEISAETIAR
+132 SGEISAETIVR
-145 AEVEIPVKDEC
+145 AEVEIPVRDEC
-156 RLKNILI
+156 RLKSILI
-163 DGAQIKGFDSGKL
+163 DGVQIEGFDSGKL

-204 DTTLTA
+204 DTTLSV

-215 YVTAVS
+215 YITAVS

-235 GMDSGAAGSGG
+235 GMDSGAAGGDINEAG
-246 EEGNAGADAAAP
+246 EGRETAGV
-258 AAETESRKAADA
+258 KAADA
-270 STPGGE
+270 TTSLGEIADDKEVLGSSSGKASAGKESNSERITGAAGGE
-276 NAGDK
+276 G
-281 AALSG
+281 
-286 SGGGDNAGIDADGKS
+286 
-301 GSESVAGVGAD
+301 
-312 RKGNSESAAGAN
+312 
-324 GGEEEPAESATDNS
+324 EPAEGEQDNS

-356 KAMLILICILSVSE
+356 KVMLILICILSVSE
-370 AILLAVRFRRSRL
+370 AILLVVRFRRSRL
-383 KKEKPLASDRLR
+383 KKEKPLATDRFR
-395 KRIRSPE
+395 KQVRSPE

-425 EYSSIKELVIQTIKG
+425 EYSSIKELAIQTIKG
-440 QRIKEKYRALD
+440 QRIKEKYRALN

-464 VIGTNGAGKSTLL
+464 IIGTNGAGKSTLL
-477 KIISGTLTPTSGIVR
+477 KIISGALTPTGGIMR

-587 QLFRKKSLRRIKE
+587 QLFQKKSLKKVKE

-605 STVLMVSHSTST
+605 STVLMVSHSTKT
-617 IKENCDMAI
+617 IRENCDKAI
-626 WLEKGH
+626 WIEKGH
-632 LIAIGEAGE
+632 MVAMGDAKEI
-641 VCGRYDK
+641 CDRYDK

>member
-45 AGSRSDIGLYLEST
+45 AGRRSDIGLYLEST

-90 LSDGK
+90 LSDGN

-132 ASSGEISAETIAR
+132 ASSGEISAETIVR
-145 AEVEIPVKDEC
+145 AEVEIPVKNEC
-156 RLKNILI
+156 RLKSILI
-163 DGAQIKGFDSGKL
+163 DGAQIEGFDSGKL

-235 GMDSGAAGSGG
+235 GMDSGAAGSG
-246 EEGNAGADAAAP
+246 
-258 AAETESRKAADA
+258 
-270 STPGGE
+270 
-276 NAGDK
+276 
-281 AALSG
+281 
-286 SGGGDNAGIDADGKS
+286 SGGGDNASADGE
-301 GSESVAGVGAD
+301 GNSESAAGVGAD
-312 RKGNSESAAGAN
+312 GKGNSESAAGAN

-347 KRQLADTIL
+347 KRHLADAIL
-356 KAMLILICILSVSE
+356 KVMLILICILSVSE

-425 EYSSIKELVIQTIKG
+425 EYSSIKELAIQTIKG

-477 KIISGTLTPTSGIVR
+477 KIISGALTPTGGIMR

-587 QLFRKKSLRRIKE
+587 QLFQKKSLKKIKE

-605 STVLMVSHSTST
+605 STVLMVSHSTKT

-626 WLEKGH
+626 WIEKGH
-632 LIAIGEAGE
+632 MVAMGDAKEI
-641 VCGRYDK
+641 CDRYDK
-648 YDGDLERVLMEKGKE
+648 YDGDLERILMEKGKE
-663 MEEEVLEWIG
+663 MEEDVLEWIG

>member
-20 NGKTEKVYAEG
+20 TGKTETAYAEG
-31 AKAYFGTED
+31 ARAYFGTEG
-40 GYTWE
+40 GYTWK
-45 AGSRSDIGLYLEST
+45 AGTRSDIGLYLEST

-73 DPEVLEF
+73 DPDVLEF
-80 NSAEDVGITV
+80 NSAEDVGVTI
-90 LSDGK
+90 LSDGE

-132 ASSGEISAETIAR
+132 ISSGEISAETIAR

-163 DGAQIKGFDSGKL
+163 DGAQIKGFDSRKL

-204 DTTLTA
+204 DTTLSV

-215 YVTAVS
+215 YITAVS

-235 GMDSGAAGSGG
+235 EVDSAGD
-246 EEGNAGADAAAP
+246 GADAAA
-258 AAETESRKAADA
+258 ADEETEGRKAADV

-276 NAGDK
+276 KAGDK

-286 SGGGDNAGIDADGKS
+286 SSGGDNASADG
-301 GSESVAGVGAD
+301 
-312 RKGNSESAAGAN
+312 KGNSESAAGAN

-425 EYSSIKELVIQTIKG
+425 EYSSIKELAIQTIKG

-477 KIISGTLTPTSGIVR
+477 KIISGALTPTGGIMR

-562 LGFAIATVGPPPE
+562 LGFAIATVGTPPE

-587 QLFRKKSLRRIKE
+587 QLFQKKSLKKIKE

-605 STVLMVSHSTST
+605 STVLMVSHSTKT

-626 WLEKGH
+626 WIEKGH
-632 LIAIGEAGE
+632 MIAMGDAKEI
-641 VCGRYDK
+641 CDRYDK

-663 MEEEVLEWIG
+663 MEEDVLEWIG

>member
-20 NGKTEKVYAEG
+20 TGKTETAYAEG
-31 AKAYFGTED
+31 ARAYFGTEG
-40 GYTWE
+40 GYTWK
-45 AGSRSDIGLYLEST
+45 AGTRSDIGLYLEST
-59 EGERISEVSLTVTY
+59 EGERIGEVSLTVTY
-73 DPEVLEF
+73 DPDILEF
-80 NSAEDVGITV
+80 NSAEDVGVTI
-90 LSDGK
+90 LSDGE

-117 VSTHTVVEISAAGGY
+117 VSTHTVVEISAAGGKTP
-132 ASSGEISAETIAR
+132 SGEISAETIVR
-145 AEVEIPVKDEC
+145 AEVEIPVRDEC
-156 RLKNILI
+156 RLKSILI
-163 DGAQIKGFDSGKL
+163 DGVQIEGFDSGKL

-204 DTTLTA
+204 DTTLSV

-215 YVTAVS
+215 YITAVS

-235 GMDSGAAGSGG
+235 GMDSGAAGGDINEAGEGRETADDKEVLGSSAGKAGAGKESNSERITGAAGG
-246 EEGNAGADAAAP
+246 EG
-258 AAETESRKAADA
+258 
-270 STPGGE
+270 
-276 NAGDK
+276 
-281 AALSG
+281 
-286 SGGGDNAGIDADGKS
+286 
-301 GSESVAGVGAD
+301 
-312 RKGNSESAAGAN
+312 
-324 GGEEEPAESATDNS
+324 EPAEGEQDNS

-356 KAMLILICILSVSE
+356 KVMLILICILSVSE
-370 AILLAVRFRRSRL
+370 ALLLVVRFRRSRL
-383 KKEKPLASDRLR
+383 KKEKPLATDRFR
-395 KRIRSPE
+395 KQVRSPE

-415 VCMDF
+415 ICMDF

-425 EYSSIKELVIQTIKG
+425 EYSSIKELAIQTIKG

-464 VIGTNGAGKSTLL
+464 IIGTNGAGKSTLL
-477 KIISGTLTPTSGIVR
+477 KIISGALTPTGGIMR

-587 QLFRKKSLRRIKE
+587 QLFQKKSLKKVKE

-605 STVLMVSHSTST
+605 STVLMVSHSTKT
-617 IKENCDMAI
+617 IRENCDKAI
-626 WLEKGH
+626 WIEKGH
-632 LIAIGEAGE
+632 MVAMGDAKEI
-641 VCGRYDK
+641 CDRYDK
-648 YDGDLERVLMEKGKE
+648 YDGDLERVLESGKKSH
-663 MEEEVLEWIG
+663 EEILEWIG

>member
-20 NGKTEKVYAEG
+20 TGKTETAYAEG
-31 AKAYFGTED
+31 ARAYFGTEG
-40 GYTWE
+40 GYTWK
-45 AGSRSDIGLYLEST
+45 AGTRSDIGLYLESM
-59 EGERISEVSLTVTY
+59 EGERIGEVSLTVTY
-73 DPEVLEF
+73 DPDVLEF
-80 NSAEDVGITV
+80 NSAEDVGVTI
-90 LSDGK
+90 LSDGE

-117 VSTHTVVEISAAGGY
+117 VSTHTVVEISAAGGKTP
-132 ASSGEISAETIAR
+132 SGEISAETIVR
-145 AEVEIPVKDEC
+145 AEVEIPVRDEC
-156 RLKNILI
+156 RLKSILI
-163 DGAQIKGFDSGKL
+163 DGVQIEGFDSGKL

-204 DTTLTA
+204 DTMLSV

-215 YVTAVS
+215 YITAVS

-235 GMDSGAAGSGG
+235 GMDSGAAGGDINDAG
-246 EEGNAGADAAAP
+246 EGRETAGV
-258 AAETESRKAADA
+258 KAADA
-270 STPGGE
+270 TTSLGEIADDKEVLGSSSGKASAGKESNSERITGAAGGE
-276 NAGDK
+276 G
-281 AALSG
+281 
-286 SGGGDNAGIDADGKS
+286 
-301 GSESVAGVGAD
+301 
-312 RKGNSESAAGAN
+312 
-324 GGEEEPAESATDNS
+324 EPAEGEQDNS

-356 KAMLILICILSVSE
+356 KVMLILICILSVSE
-370 AILLAVRFRRSRL
+370 AILLVVRFRRSRL
-383 KKEKPLASDRLR
+383 KKEKPLATDRFR
-395 KRIRSPE
+395 KQVRSPE

-425 EYSSIKELVIQTIKG
+425 EYSSIKELAIQTIKG
-440 QRIKEKYRALD
+440 QRIKEKYRALN

-464 VIGTNGAGKSTLL
+464 IIGTNGAGKSTLL
-477 KIISGTLTPTSGIVR
+477 KIISGALTPTGGIMR

-587 QLFRKKSLRRIKE
+587 QLFRKKSLKRIKE

-632 LIAIGEAGE
+632 LIAIGEAEE
-641 VCGRYDK
+641 VCDRYDK

>member
-20 NGKTEKVYAEG
+20 TGKTETAYAEG
-31 AKAYFGTED
+31 ARAYFGTEG
-40 GYTWE
+40 GYTWK
-45 AGSRSDIGLYLEST
+45 AGTRSDIGLYLESM
-59 EGERISEVSLTVTY
+59 EGERIGEVSLTVTY
-73 DPEVLEF
+73 DPDILEF
-80 NSAEDVGITV
+80 NSAEDVGVTI
-90 LSDGK
+90 LSDGE

-117 VSTHTVVEISAAGGY
+117 VSTHTVVEISAAGGKTP
-132 ASSGEISAETIAR
+132 SGEISAETIVR
-145 AEVEIPVKDEC
+145 AEVEIPVRDEC
-156 RLKNILI
+156 RLKSILI
-163 DGAQIKGFDSGKL
+163 DGAQIEGFDSGKL

-204 DTTLTA
+204 DTTLSV

-215 YVTAVS
+215 YITAVS

-235 GMDSGAAGSGG
+235 GMDSGAAGGDINDAG
-246 EEGNAGADAAAP
+246 EGRETAGV
-258 AAETESRKAADA
+258 KAADA
-270 STPGGE
+270 TTSLGEIADDKEVLGSSSGKASAGKESNSERITGAAGGE
-276 NAGDK
+276 G
-281 AALSG
+281 
-286 SGGGDNAGIDADGKS
+286 
-301 GSESVAGVGAD
+301 
-312 RKGNSESAAGAN
+312 
-324 GGEEEPAESATDNS
+324 EPAEGEQDNS

-356 KAMLILICILSVSE
+356 KVMLILICILSVSE
-370 AILLAVRFRRSRL
+370 AILLVVRFRRSRL
-383 KKEKPLASDRLR
+383 KKEKPLATDRFR
-395 KRIRSPE
+395 KQVRSPE

-425 EYSSIKELVIQTIKG
+425 EYSSIKELAIQTIKG
-440 QRIKEKYRALD
+440 QRIKEKYRALN

-464 VIGTNGAGKSTLL
+464 IIGTNGAGKSTLL
-477 KIISGTLTPTSGIVR
+477 KIISGALTPTGGIMR

-587 QLFRKKSLRRIKE
+587 QLFRKKSLKRIKE

-632 LIAIGEAGE
+632 LIAIGEAEE
-641 VCGRYDK
+641 VCDRYDK

>member
-20 NGKTEKVYAEG
+20 TGKTETAYAEG
-31 AKAYFGTED
+31 ARAYFGTEG
-40 GYTWE
+40 GYTWK
-45 AGSRSDIGLYLEST
+45 AGTRSDIGLYLESM
-59 EGERISEVSLTVTY
+59 EGERIGEVSLTVTY
-73 DPEVLEF
+73 DPDVLEF
-80 NSAEDVGITV
+80 NSAEDVGVTI
-90 LSDGK
+90 LSDGE

-117 VSTHTVVEISAAGGY
+117 VSTHTVVEISAAGGKTP
-132 ASSGEISAETIAR
+132 SGEISAETIVR
-145 AEVEIPVKDEC
+145 AEVEIPVRDEC
-156 RLKNILI
+156 RLKSILI
-163 DGAQIKGFDSGKL
+163 DGVQIEGFDSGKL

-204 DTTLTA
+204 DTTLSV

-215 YVTAVS
+215 YITAVS

-235 GMDSGAAGSGG
+235 EVDSAGD
-246 EEGNAGADAAAP
+246 GADAAA
-258 AAETESRKAADA
+258 ADEETEGRKAADV

-276 NAGDK
+276 KAGDK

-286 SGGGDNAGIDADGKS
+286 SSGGDNASADG
-301 GSESVAGVGAD
+301 
-312 RKGNSESAAGAN
+312 KGNSESAAGAN

-425 EYSSIKELVIQTIKG
+425 EYSSIKELAIQTIKG

-477 KIISGTLTPTSGIVR
+477 KIISGALTPTGGIMR

-587 QLFRKKSLRRIKE
+587 QLFQKKSLKKIKE

-605 STVLMVSHSTST
+605 STVLMVSHSTKT

-626 WLEKGH
+626 WIEKGH
-632 LIAIGEAGE
+632 MIAMGDAKEI
-641 VCGRYDK
+641 CDRYDK

-663 MEEEVLEWIG
+663 MEEDVLEWIG